1 MNRHSRQSGFTLLEI
16 LVAMV
21 LVLLVTLISTQALRL
36 TIQAWERTEKEGDAK
51 QIRVALPSLIHNQL
65 ESLVLSARFQQQGQ
79 PVNLIFCGSE
89 NQMSF
94 FSAYAPQGSESQGLM
109 HIRYVY
115 DNQTATLYIY
125 QQVIT
130 SEDSFLTATET
141 GSKKG
146 RMTDNPISQISGIS
160 DFRLAYALETEF
172 DPTDENMWEPVWE
185 CIEGE
190 NQISIGAPAG
200 VLLYLQTVD
209 GPGIYQSVFRISAA
223 EASPK

>member
-16 LVAMV
+16 LVAMI

-51 QIRVALPSLIHNQL
+51 QIRVALPDLIHNQL

-115 DNQTATLYIY
+115 DKQTATLYIY

-130 SEDSFLTATET
+130 SEDSFIAATET
-141 GSKKG
+141 GSKKS
-146 RMTDNPISQISGIS
+146 RMTDGLSNTSVCLQRIPDYG
-160 DFRLAYALETEF
+160 LARRILIFSFVAEL
-172 DPTDENMWEPVWE
+172 D
-185 CIEGE
+185 
-190 NQISIGAPAG
+190 
-200 VLLYLQTVD
+200 
-209 GPGIYQSVFRISAA
+209 PGIRKY
-223 EASPK
+223 KG